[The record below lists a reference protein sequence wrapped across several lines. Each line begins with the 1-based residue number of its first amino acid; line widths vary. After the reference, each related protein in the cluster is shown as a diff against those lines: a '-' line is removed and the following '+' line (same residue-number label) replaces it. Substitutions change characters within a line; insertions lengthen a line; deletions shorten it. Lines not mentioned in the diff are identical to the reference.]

1 MTTPTPKERTM
12 KSKTDAASDADLNG
26 VRVDGTIVAWANA
39 FPRDYMT
46 PAWLASA
53 RPTFDPTVS
62 R

>member
-1 MTTPTPKERTM
+1 M
-12 KSKTDAASDADLNG
+12 KSSKTDAASDAVLNG
-26 VRVDGTIVAWANA
+26 VTVDGTTVAWAKA

-53 RPTFDPTVS
+53 RPTFDPKES